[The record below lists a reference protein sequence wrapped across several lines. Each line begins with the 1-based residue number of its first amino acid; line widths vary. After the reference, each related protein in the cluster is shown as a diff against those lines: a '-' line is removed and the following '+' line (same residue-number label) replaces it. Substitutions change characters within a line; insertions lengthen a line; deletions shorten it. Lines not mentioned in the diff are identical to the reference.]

1 MQLEKHQQLSIIS
14 KLDMLMVSF
23 SRGMLLSVSAAFAAE
38 QMAPSDIQFTFFN
51 GKQFAALSTSGTQF
65 KSGQPV

>member
-1 MQLEKHQQLSIIS
+1 
-14 KLDMLMVSF
+14 MLMVSF